1 MERGPGEGRLAEGLY
16 FSIIGSI
23 MTHSYAN
30 EMLTHRLHSGWRDS
44 SQPSKTLYS
53 ICTYW
58 DAIGCSKLP
67 TFIFGIGMKTVAPR
81 RRFMSVFAN
90 PICSFNKVSC
100 WYSEQKE
107 QYICYGFHVYRYMQ
121 SSISAHYIHK
131 WTQVKVLTCCSLYI
145 MWNSVRICELWGEK
159 SMKSSI
165 MGLKMI
171 HLTHWCVYLLSN
183 WTWPLIQ
190 TWEMIWMI
198 WPSEL

>member
-67 TFIFGIGMKTVAPR
+67 TFIFGIVMKTVAPR
-81 RRFMSVFAN
+81 RRFMSIFAN
-90 PICSFNKVSC
+90 AICGFNKVSC

-107 QYICYGFHVYRYMQ
+107 QYICYGFHVYRYMR

-145 MWNSVRICELWGEK
+145 RWNSVLHLWVIRGK
-159 SMKSSI
+159 KAWKAASWDWKCILMMFTMKKN
-165 MGLKMI
+165 LNW
-171 HLTHWCVYLLSN
+171 LTKLLTKHDNWIVMSYL
-183 WTWPLIQ
+183 T
-190 TWEMIWMI
+190 
-198 WPSEL
+198 